1 LVPVTKAPIPE
12 APDGGHSS
20 HAGMLL
26 DAVPV
31 ALPDDPAERAEDK
44 DVAGVERDA
53 LDGVLLVPPA
63 DPELGAAALEVD
75 AVAVVPVVVD
85 GVG

>member
-1 LVPVTKAPIPE
+1 
-12 APDGGHSS
+12 
-20 HAGMLL
+20 MLL

-31 ALPDDPAERAEDK
+31 ALPDDPAERAEDE

-53 LDGVLLVPPA
+53 LDSVLLVPPP
-63 DPELGAAALEVD
+63 DPELAAAALEVD

-85 GVG
+85 DVG